1 MTWEAIGAIGETIA
15 AIGVIISLIYLAVQ
29 IRRQTLDNRIDTQI
43 EVTNQLNSA
52 YGDLANNS
60 ELGSIFMTGI
70 RDLDGLVRRQPT

>member
-15 AIGVIISLIYLAVQ
+15 AIGVIISLINLAVQ